1 MTLLEKID
9 QYKALLDRKDE
20 LADLTKDN
28 NKAIETC
35 RDELAQM
42 MVDEEC
48 DKVSRSGFIYT
59 LQTKTK
65 FSKKAGADESLFQL
79 LRDNGLGDIIRETIN
94 AQTLQGTCSELAEDN
109 GGELP
114 EDYAEYINRYD
125 YMDVAKRK
133 ETKTRR
139 A

>member
-1 MTLLEKID
+1 
-9 QYKALLDRKDE
+9 
-20 LADLTKDN
+20 
-28 NKAIETC
+28 
-35 RDELAQM
+35 

-94 AQTLQGTCSELAEDN
+94 AQTLQGTMSELAEDN

-139 A
+139 V

>member
-1 MTLLEKID
+1 MTILDKID

-42 MVDEEC
+42 MVDAEC
-48 DKVSRSGFIYT
+48 DKINRSGFTYT
-59 LQTKTK
+59 LQAKTK
-65 FSKKAGADESLFQL
+65 FSKKAGSDESLFQL

-94 AQTLQGTCSELAEDN
+94 SQTLQGTMSEIAEDN

-114 EDYAEYINRYD
+114 DEYADYINRYD
-125 YMDVAKRK
+125 FMDVTKRK
-133 ETKTRR
+133 ETRR